1 MQDVIVIGA
10 GFAGLAAATALE
22 VQGRSVLVLE
32 ARDRIGGKV
41 TSGPDELGRRVD
53 LGGQWVCDDMPNVL
67 ELIDRHGLTLVA
79 PQRRGR
85 RIAHPVGDFD
95 AIHGAFDEAIDEAH
109 DQTSDESFGDV
120 ARRLPADVAVG
131 VRASAQSTMCVD
143 PDRYPAWHI
152 ADMFAR
158 APMNVEELQYYVAE
172 TIHELALRMAAGLAE
187 PVRTGVRVTAV
198 ERRGDRVIVTTSTA
212 AALVGSGGDGGA
224 GVDGAVETGGGAE
237 TDGGAD
243 DIVFEARHVVL
254 AVPPQVVPDIA
265 HTPALPADVVRS
277 CRAFVAG
284 QVRKVLVRYD
294 RPFWNDLGLE
304 GTVQFTDPTTLYL
317 SATTNDEGAGLV
329 AFVGGALSEHV
340 RTLEA
345 SERKATLLALFA
357 DALGPEALQP
367 ISWVERDWVPDD
379 LGAGGYQSVLV
390 DPTARDA
397 HDVLRRGLARVLFA
411 STEISPSF
419 PGYIEG
425 AICAG
430 RAAASAIASS

>member
-1 MQDVIVIGA
+1 
-10 GFAGLAAATALE
+10 
-22 VQGRSVLVLE
+22 
-32 ARDRIGGKV
+32 
-41 TSGPDELGRRVD
+41 
-53 LGGQWVCDDMPNVL
+53 MPNVL
-67 ELIDRHGLTLVA
+67 ELIGLHGLTLVA

-95 AIHGAFDEAIDEAH
+95 AIHAAFDDVIAEAL
-109 DQTSDESFGDV
+109 DQASDESFGV
-120 ARRLPADVAVG
+120 AARRLPADVAVG

-143 PDRYPAWHI
+143 PDLFPAWHI

-172 TIHELALRMAAGLAE
+172 TIHELALRMAATLVE
-187 PVRTGVRVTAV
+187 PVRTGVRVTAL
-198 ERRGDRVIVTTSTA
+198 ERREDRVILTA
-212 AALVGSGGDGGA
+212 SAGSASVASDPDDGGGDDA
-224 GVDGAVETGGGAE
+224 GGG
-237 TDGGAD
+237 
-243 DIVFEARHVVL
+243 VFEARHVVL
-254 AVPPQVVPDIA
+254 AVPPQVVPDVA
-265 HTPALPADVVRS
+265 HTPALPDDVARACRS
-277 CRAFVAG
+277 FVAG

-294 RPFWNDLGLE
+294 RPFWNDVGLE

-317 SATTNDEGAGLV
+317 SATTSDAGAGLV
-329 AFVGGALSEHV
+329 AFVGGALSEHL
-340 RTLEA
+340 RTLES

-357 DALGPEALQP
+357 GALGSEALRP

-390 DPTARDA
+390 DSTARDA
-397 HDVLRRGLARVLFA
+397 HDVLRRGLDRIAFA

-430 RAAASAIASS
+430 RAAASAIVSS

>member
-22 VQGRSVLVLE
+22 AQGRSVLVLE

-67 ELIDRHGLTLVA
+67 ELIHRHGLTLVA
-79 PQRRGR
+79 PERKGR
-85 RIAHPVGDFD
+85 RIAHPVGDID
-95 AIHGAFDEAIDEAH
+95 AMWAAFGEALEQVH
-109 DQTSDESFGDV
+109 DQTDDESFGDV

-172 TIHELALRMAAGLAE
+172 TIHELALRMAAELAE
-187 PVRTGVRVTAV
+187 PVRPDVRVTAL
-198 ERRGDRVIVTTSTA
+198 ERREDRVIVTTSTGA
-212 AALVGSGGDGGA
+212 TGSVPAGSGGDDGA
-224 GVDGAVETGGGAE
+224 GGEAEGDAGG
-237 TDGGAD
+237 T
-243 DIVFEARHVVL
+243 VFEARHVVL
-254 AVPPQVVPDIA
+254 AVPPQVVTNVA
-265 HTPALPADVVRS
+265 HTPPLPDDVARS
-277 CRAFVAG
+277 CGAFVPG
-284 QVRKVLVRYD
+284 QVRKVLVRYE
-294 RPFWNDLGLE
+294 RPFWNDTGLE

-340 RTLEA
+340 RTLEP

-367 ISWVERDWVPDD
+367 VSWVERDWVPDD

-390 DPTARDA
+390 DPSARDA
-397 HDVLRRGLARVLFA
+397 HDVLRKGLDRVAFA

-430 RAAASAIASS
+430 RAAANAIASA

>member
-22 VQGRSVLVLE
+22 AQGRSVLVLE

-67 ELIDRHGLTLVA
+67 ELIHRHGLTLVA
-79 PQRRGR
+79 PERRGR
-85 RIAHPVGDFD
+85 RIAHPVGDID
-95 AIHGAFDEAIDEAH
+95 AMWAAFDEVLDQVH
-109 DQTSDESFGDV
+109 DQTDDESFGDV

-143 PDRYPAWHI
+143 PDRFPAWHI

-158 APMNVEELQYYVAE
+158 APMTVEELQYYLAE
-172 TIHELALRMAAGLAE
+172 TMHELAMRMAAELAE
-187 PVRTGVRVTAV
+187 PVRTGVRVITL
-198 ERRGDRVIVTTSTA
+198 ERREDRVIVTTA
-212 AALVGSGGDGGA
+212 ADTTGSAADGS
-224 GVDGAVETGGGAE
+224 E
-237 TDGGAD
+237 GGAD
-243 DIVFEARHVVL
+243 GAVFEARHVVL
-254 AVPPQVVPDIA
+254 AVPPQVVPHIA
-265 HTPALPADVVRS
+265 HTPPLPDDVGRS
-277 CRAFVAG
+277 CRAFAAG
-284 QVRKVLVRYD
+284 QVRKVLVRYE
-294 RPFWNDLGLE
+294 RPFWNDAGLQ
-304 GTVQFTDPTTLYL
+304 GTVQFTDPTTLFL
-317 SATTNDEGAGLV
+317 SATTASDGAGLV
-329 AFVGGALSEHV
+329 AFVGGALAEQV
-340 RTLEA
+340 RTLEP
-345 SERKATLLALFA
+345 SDRKALLLGLIA
-357 DALGPEALQP
+357 DALGPEATEP
-367 ISWVERDWVPDD
+367 VSWVERDWVPDD

-397 HDVLRRGLARVLFA
+397 HEVLRRGLGRVVFA

-430 RAAASAIASS
+430 RAAAGAIVAS